1 MGASPSLAGADA
13 PVVRL
18 ANVSKRFG
26 DGPSGTLALVDF
38 SLDIVAREF
47 LCILGASGCG
57 KSTLLRLIAGL
68 TKVTTGR
75 IERAAVVARRGGI
88 GMVFQRPVLLPW
100 RSVLRNVLVPAEVLD
115 LPDGSRAA
123 ALDLIA
129 RIGLGGFEHAL
140 PHQLS
145 GGMQQRVSIARA
157 LLSDPLLL
165 LMDEPFGALD
175 ALTREQMNLDLL
187 RVWSGSGKTVVLV
200 THSIEEAAFLS
211 DRVVV
216 MAPRPGRIAEI
227 VNNPLPR
234 PRAPAMIGSPD
245 FGELT
250 AHLRRRV
257 RDIGTSALPEL
268 ADA

>member
-1 MGASPSLAGADA
+1 MSASPIFTDGA

-26 DGPSGTLALVDF
+26 DGPGGTLALLDF
-38 SLDIVAREF
+38 SLDIMVREF
-47 LCILGASGCG
+47 VCILGASGCG

-68 TKVTTGR
+68 TPVTTGR
-75 IERAAVVARRGGI
+75 IERAAVVSRRGGI

-100 RSVLRNVLVPAEVLD
+100 RSVLRNVMAPAEVLD
-115 LPDGSRAA
+115 LPDGSRAT
-123 ALDLIA
+123 ALDLIT
-129 RIGLGGFEHAL
+129 RIGLGGFENAL

-157 LLSDPLLL
+157 LLSDPPLL

-187 RVWSGSGKTVVLV
+187 RVWSGTGKTVILV

-227 VNNPLPR
+227 VDNRLPR
-234 PRAPAMIGSPD
+234 PRALAMMGSPD
-245 FGELT
+245 FGVLT
-250 AHLRRRV
+250 THLRRRV
-257 RDIGTSALPEL
+257 RDVGASARPETI
-268 ADA
+268 DA